1 MIPSLIA
8 FDVDGV
14 LLQPKSSW
22 NTIHDYFG
30 VKNEESLRA
39 FLNGEIGYQ
48 EFIDRDVN
56 LWLGKQGK
64 ITRGDFRR
72 IAKNIMPNPNF
83 ECLRDFLKEFNGN
96 KIAISGGIDVIVSKV
111 KEYFDLD
118 EIYSNKLVFHDDTL
132 IGGSAVVNPHEKG
145 LFLEKYRGHK
155 VSIGDSEWDKD
166 MFKNSDY
173 SILFNSD
180 YDLEFV
186 DCIIHSNDLKELTNV
201 LRDLK

>member
-1 MIPSLIA
+1 MRPSLIA

-14 LLQPKSSW
+14 LLKPKSSW
-22 NTIHDYFG
+22 NTIHTHFG

-56 LWLGKQGK
+56 LWLGKK
-64 ITRGDFRR
+64 RNITRNDFRE
-72 IAKNIMPNPNF
+72 IAKSIEPNPNF
-83 ECLRDFLKEFNGN
+83 QYLREFLEKFDGK
-96 KIAISGGIDVIVSKV
+96 KIAISGGIDVIVRKV
-111 KEYFDLD
+111 GEYFALD
-118 EIYSNKLVFHDDTL
+118 EIYSNALVFKNDVL
-132 IGGSAVVNPHEKG
+132 VGGTAVVNPHEKG

-173 SILFNSD
+173 SILFNSEKD
-180 YDLEFV
+180 FDFV
-186 DCIIHSNDLKELTNV
+186 DCIIHGNDLRELTNV
-201 LRDLK
+201 LKDLK

>member
-1 MIPSLIA
+1 MRPSLIA

-22 NTIHDYFG
+22 NTIHNYFG

-39 FLNGEIGYQ
+39 FLKGEIGYQ

-56 LWLGKQGK
+56 LWLNKQGR
-64 ITRGDFRR
+64 ITRSDFHR
-72 IAKNIMPNPNF
+72 IARDIMPNPNF
-83 ECLRDFLKEFNGN
+83 EYLKEFLREFGGN

-111 KEYFDLD
+111 GQYFDLD
-118 EIYSNKLVFHDDTL
+118 KIYSNALVFKNDVL
-132 IGGSAVVNPHEKG
+132 VGGTAVVNPHEKG

-155 VSIGDSEWDKD
+155 VSIGDSEWDRD

-180 YDLEFV
+180 SDFDFV
-186 DCIIHSNDLKELTNV
+186 DCIIHGNDLRDLTNV
-201 LRDLK
+201 LKDLK

>member
-64 ITRGDFRR
+64 ITRGDFRI
-72 IAKNIMPNPNF
+72 IAESIRPNPNF
-83 ECLRDFLKEFNGN
+83 EYLRDFLKEFNGN

-111 KEYFDLD
+111 NEYFDLD
-118 EIYSNKLVFHDDTL
+118 EIYSNKLVFRNDTL

-145 LFLEKYRGHK
+145 LFLGKYKGHK

-186 DCIIHSNDLKELTNV
+186 DCIIHGNDLKELTNV

>member
-1 MIPSLIA
+1 MRPSLIA

-22 NTIHDYFG
+22 NTIHNYFG
-30 VKNEESLRA
+30 VKNEESLRS
-39 FLNGEIGYQ
+39 FLKGEIGYQ

-56 LWLGKQGK
+56 LWLAKQAR
-64 ITRGDFRR
+64 ITRADFHK
-72 IAKNIMPNPNF
+72 IAKSIVPNPNF
-83 ECLRDFLKEFNGN
+83 EELKKFLEEFRGE
-96 KIAISGGIDVIVSKV
+96 KIAISGGIDVIVSRV

-118 EIYSNKLVFHDDTL
+118 AIYSNRLVFENDVLVKGT
-132 IGGSAVVNPHEKG
+132 AVVNPHEKG
-145 LFLEKYRGHK
+145 LFLEKYNGKK

-180 YDLEFV
+180 KDFDFV
-186 DCIIHSNDLKELTNV
+186 DCIIRGNDLRELTNV
-201 LRDLK
+201 LKDLK

>member
-1 MIPSLIA
+1 MQPSLIA

-22 NTIHDYFG
+22 NTIHNYFG
-30 VKNEESLRA
+30 VKNEKSLKA
-39 FLNGEIGYQ
+39 FLNGEIDYQ
-48 EFIDRDVN
+48 EFINRDVN
-56 LWLGKQGK
+56 LWLTKQGK
-64 ITRGDFRR
+64 ITREDFRK
-72 IAKNIMPNPNF
+72 IVKEIQPNPNF
-83 ECLRDFLKEFNGN
+83 EYLNRFLKKFGGK

-111 KEYFDLD
+111 NDYFDLD
-118 EIYSNKLVFHDDTL
+118 KIYSNALVFRNDIL

-145 LFLEKYRGHK
+145 LFLKKYKGHK

-173 SILFNSD
+173 SILFNSEND
-180 YDLEFV
+180 FDFV
-186 DCIIHSNDLKELTNV
+186 DCIIHGNDLKKLTNV